1 MVSPRRGA
9 RRVDPRRVLGV
20 ARGLPAARVEPVGIH
35 TVGLFSG
42 AARHPIGDALT
53 LADTEPG

>member
-1 MVSPRRGA
+1 M
-9 RRVDPRRVLGV
+9 LGV
-20 ARGLPAARVEPVGIH
+20 ARGFPAARVEPVGIH